1 MKGCH
6 LPLLTITKGLLLE
19 SKKACSRHTLG
30 SDTCNDFL
38 IVMTTT
44 FADLTVQ
51 NMISIGLVEGF
62 SRSREGLY
70 LFAGGKRKLGESMD
84 DFGQAVGLVW
94 LHVAAHVR
102 CVEDATAPPLPIADK
117 TERLKLR
124 AICIDDMVSAAHL
137 FSAAIGTWAPSCR
150 AILA

>member
-70 LFAGGKRKLGESMD
+70 LFAGV
-84 DFGQAVGLVW
+84 GQAVGLVW